1 MLIYTLTYFNITM
14 KYFVKGLAGVY
25 RLLHDQCQTT
35 VFKGAWKVIW
45 NSVLFSAHTQTH
57 SLPLGTRMDTDV

>member
-1 MLIYTLTYFNITM
+1 MLIYTWTYFNVTV
-14 KYFVKGLAGVY
+14 KYFVKALAGVY
-25 RLLHDQCQTT
+25 RLLQDQCQIT

-45 NSVLFSAHTQTH
+45 NSVLFSAQTH